1 MGWGSPPGTT
11 GDAGDRDMGE
21 RLWVGW
27 GSRLGRQAMRAIGVW
42 DRIGF
47 TDERSVGCTGGTRVW
62 SKPSVRRRDGF
73 GDVLNK

>member
-1 MGWGSPPGTT
+1 MGGGGSPPGTT
-11 GDAGDRDMGE
+11 GDANDRDM
-21 RLWVGW
+21 
-27 GSRLGRQAMRAIGVW
+27 